1 MKSILF
7 RKLEIVNRWIASFLF
22 SWAKKC
28 SVRVLQF
35 NKYTFT
41 KIQMTAWL
49 HFPLLVPLFLIFN
62 LVKIFNYSWS
72 NSIIWILKSSTC
84 MMSWC
89 RKRETTTLARNCW
102 SARYLAFLWKSL
114 KWRSIKTRSIRQFLP
129 QSNWWIEVRKDDSEV
144 EIGAELSSEFLRELG
159 NGLVGEG
166 GRCVDIAVAQRV
178 DHHCSSPQKEML
190 HDQEHL
196 KIRWIRAHCKNR
208 KILFSKKKINT
219 IFLYSEHFYISSLR
233 EFIVN

>member
-1 MKSILF
+1 
-7 RKLEIVNRWIASFLF
+7 
-22 SWAKKC
+22 
-28 SVRVLQF
+28 
-35 NKYTFT
+35 
-41 KIQMTAWL
+41 MTAWL
-49 HFPLLVPLFLIFN
+49 HFPLLVPFFLIFTSS
-62 LVKIFNYSWS
+62 KF
-72 NSIIWILKSSTC
+72 SIIHGLVPLFEFKKKNSTC

-114 KWRSIKTRSIRQFLP
+114 KWRSIKTKAIRKFLP
-129 QSNWWIEVRKDDSEV
+129 QSNWRIEVRKDDSEV
-144 EIGAELSSEFLRELG
+144 EIGAELSSEFPRELG

-166 GRCVDIAVAQRV
+166 GRCVDVAVAQRV

-208 KILFSKKKINT
+208 KILFPKKENKYYFPLLKT
-219 IFLYSEHFYISSLR
+219 FLYF
-233 EFIVN
+233 